1 MTPSINTGKTA
12 VVLSGGGANGA
23 YEVGVLKALC
33 AGKSKVTQ
41 FQPLDPDIFS
51 GTSIGSFNA
60 ALLVSRSQAEDHCP
74 LEQLE
79 KIWLDVI
86 PKDGSTDHN
95 HVFRFRAD
103 PFEFLGS
110 ELMSQNP
117 LVPMGAFANDA
128 AFLAQDWL
136 NRGLQFLKSR
146 EPVERRT
153 LELMDISTLI
163 SNEPETRLLAA
174 TIDAANLLR
183 SPKVLKMAATNWDSG
198 ELTVFTN
205 HSGTDPGEVLMP
217 EALVP
222 QAILASTAIPGVF
235 PSVEIDGAHY
245 VDGGV
250 VMNTPLTPAVRA
262 GAETLHLI
270 YLDPNVANIPLGAL
284 QSTLDVMSRLLT
296 IQFASKM
303 NSDIAAA
310 RRINQGLT
318 ALEKFRQHEP
328 PGSESP
334 DMTGVLGFLD
344 GLLSGQSGPFKNLT
358 IHRYHP
364 RDDVSGVLGL
374 LDFNRNRIARLMD
387 RGYKDAVEH
396 DCRASQCVMPDG
408 SYAA

>member
-1 MTPSINTGKTA
+1 MTLSSGKTA
-12 VVLSGGGANGA
+12 VVLSGGGATGA

-33 AGKSKVTQ
+33 TGKAKVTE
-41 FQPLDPDIFS
+41 FQPFNPDIFS

-60 ALLVSRSQAEDHCP
+60 AVLVSRSQAEGHCP
-74 LEQLE
+74 VEYLE
-79 KIWLDVI
+79 KIWLDII

-103 PFEFLGS
+103 PLEFLGA

-128 AFLAQDWL
+128 AFLAQDWFK
-136 NRGLQFLKSR
+136 RGLQFLKSR
-146 EPVERRT
+146 EPVEKRT

-183 SPKVLKMAATNWDSG
+183 SPKILKMAATNWDSG
-198 ELTVFTN
+198 GLAIFTN
-205 HSGTDPGEVLMP
+205 HLGTDEGEVLMP
-217 EALVP
+217 EELVV
-222 QAILASTAIPGVF
+222 QAIQASTAIPGIF
-235 PSVEIDGAHY
+235 PPVEIDGAHY

-284 QSTLDVMSRLLT
+284 QSTLDVLSRLLT

-303 NSDIAAA
+303 NADIAAA

-328 PGSESP
+328 PEVIS
-334 DMTGVLGFLD
+334 T
-344 GLLSGQSGPFKNLT
+344 
-358 IHRYHP
+358 
-364 RDDVSGVLGL
+364 
-374 LDFNRNRIARLMD
+374 
-387 RGYKDAVEH
+387 
-396 DCRASQCVMPDG
+396 
-408 SYAA
+408 